1 MFEMFGMFDKK
12 IKILKKILT
21 ECDKHKEM
29 LKYLLNKIEI
39 PITED
44 KIKYIDL
51 NEKAIIDSLI
61 FRFSKLQDRL
71 AKIFYT
77 LLQILGEDT
86 DNLTFIDILNK
97 MEKLNII
104 PSTEKYLE
112 LRKLRNV
119 IVHEYELNQLLLVQ
133 ELNKLIENVNIL
145 LDIYENILKFIYQRN
160 LFLE

>member
-1 MFEMFGMFDKK
+1 MFGMFDKK

-21 ECDKHKEM
+21 ECYKHKEM

-39 PITED
+39 PITEE

-51 NEKAIIDSLI
+51 KEKTMIDSLI

-71 AKIFYT
+71 AKIFYI

-86 DNLTFIDILNK
+86 DNLAFIDILNK

-119 IVHEYELNQLLLVQ
+119 VIHEYELNQLLLVE
-133 ELNKLIENVNIL
+133 ELNKLIENVSIL

-160 LFLE
+160 LFKN

>member
-1 MFEMFGMFDKK
+1 
-12 IKILKKILT
+12 
-21 ECDKHKEM
+21 
-29 LKYLLNKIEI
+29 
-39 PITED
+39 
-44 KIKYIDL
+44 
-51 NEKAIIDSLI
+51 
-61 FRFSKLQDRL
+61 L
-71 AKIFYT
+71 A
-77 LLQILGEDT
+77 
-86 DNLTFIDILNK
+86 FIDILNK

-119 IVHEYELNQLLLVQ
+119 IVHEYELNQLLLVE